1 MSSRTLAGAGIVA
14 LFALSLAWQL
24 ALAPPQRMPPW
35 IAALL
40 HALPLVPAVVLL
52 ARRQSSAGFWGA
64 LAALILFC
72 HGVSEAWSSSATRG
86 LAFIEIA
93 LSVLVIFAASWNGLR
108 ARLAKR
114 SQGAGIPPAR
124 G

>member
-1 MSSRTLAGAGIVA
+1 MSARTISGIGIVA
-14 LFALSLAWQL
+14 LFALALAWQL

-35 IAALL
+35 IAAML
-40 HALPLVPAVVLL
+40 HALPLVPAVGLL

-93 LSVLVIFAASWNGLR
+93 LSVLVIFATSWNGLQ
-108 ARLAKR
+108 ARFAKR
-114 SQGAGIPPAR
+114 SKGTAFPPAPQ
-124 G
+124 